1 MWYSYAAQWQLQ
13 IKRWSEIVCELFF
26 TTTPIFPEAQACFS
40 LFDMDNDG
48 KIATKDLGTVVRS
61 LGCNPSEAEVTQLIR
76 EVDIDGKIFFSL
88 EDHPKSALLSKKGSD
103 PLQFLTF
110 LTFNFFF
117 NSHRI
122 KKIFLSRMAVSSYWQ
137 EENSLSLNVSLLK

>member
-1 MWYSYAAQWQLQ
+1 
-13 IKRWSEIVCELFF
+13 
-26 TTTPIFPEAQACFS
+26 
-40 LFDMDNDG
+40 MDNDG

-88 EDHPKSALLSKKGSD
+88 KDRPKSALLSKKNAILNLSHFE
-103 PLQFLTF
+103 L
-110 LTFNFFF
+110 FF

-122 KKIFLSRMAVSSYWQ
+122 KKKL
-137 EENSLSLNVSLLK
+137 

>member
-1 MWYSYAAQWQLQ
+1 MQVSPVAFIKKKPVDNDMGTINMWYSYAAQWQLQ

-76 EVDIDGKIFFSL
+76 EVDIDG
-88 EDHPKSALLSKKGSD
+88 
-103 PLQFLTF
+103 
-110 LTFNFFF
+110 
-117 NSHRI
+117 
-122 KKIFLSRMAVSSYWQ
+122 
-137 EENSLSLNVSLLK
+137 

>member
-1 MWYSYAAQWQLQ
+1 MHSKKTVDNDVGTVNMWYSYAAQWQLQ

-76 EVDIDGKIFFSL
+76 EVDIDG
-88 EDHPKSALLSKKGSD
+88 
-103 PLQFLTF
+103 
-110 LTFNFFF
+110 
-117 NSHRI
+117 
-122 KKIFLSRMAVSSYWQ
+122 
-137 EENSLSLNVSLLK
+137 